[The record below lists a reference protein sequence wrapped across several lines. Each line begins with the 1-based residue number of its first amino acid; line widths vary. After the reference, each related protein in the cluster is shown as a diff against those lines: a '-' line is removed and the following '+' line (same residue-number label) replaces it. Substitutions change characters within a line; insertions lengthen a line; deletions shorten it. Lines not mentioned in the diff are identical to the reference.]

1 MKHSKLNGGIKID
14 YNKII
19 MALLI
24 VIIVLLVVD
33 LMIFNPFAKEDV
45 NLSVTTG
52 NVLFDGDNF
61 GISLVGKDAKPIA
74 NATVNVKIIDAN
86 GNENSQVIT
95 TDEKGEG
102 LLQLNGL
109 TPGNYVVNV
118 TYDGDNIHNG
128 NNTSQNIEVKKVEA
142 VQTSSQSSSSF
153 PYDINNLPPSNDPY
167 PETNRYF
174 IDQYHVKQ
182 EYADGYMRVVDIRTG
197 EIDSLGF
204 R

>member
-1 MKHSKLNGGIKID
+1 M
-14 YNKII
+14 
-19 MALLI
+19 
-24 VIIVLLVVD
+24 V
-33 LMIFNPFAKEDV
+33 FNPFAKEDV

-61 GISLVGKDAKPIA
+61 GISLVGKDAKTIA
-74 NATVNVKIIDAN
+74 NATVDVKIIDAN
-86 GNENSQVIT
+86 GNENPQVIT

-102 LLQLNGL
+102 LIQLKGL

-118 TYDGDNIHNG
+118 SYSGDNSHNG
-128 NNTSQNIEVKKVEA
+128 NNASQNIEIKKVDAEK
-142 VQTSSQSSSSF
+142 TSSQSSSAF
-153 PYDINNLPPSNDPY
+153 PYDINNLPPTNDPY

-182 EYADGYMRVVDIRTG
+182 EYADGYMRTVDIRTG

-204 R
+204 K